1 METYLTL
8 LYVTLEQELALK
20 DFFSEKGW
28 TYCKPDLGVMT
39 DKAGP
44 FQNPQAIRTKSGG
57 IITYSELSD
66 NYEPAKTR
74 SNKVVTKKRS
84 TKVNISSSVPDIV
97 KVEVSTEEDDFPSQ
111 SEDVE
116 NEVGEDTTENDD
128 GDNDDDFAD
137 VMNSTDDREENDT
150 GVAAVSNSPK
160 KRGRPV
166 RKTPKA
172 SLKKSNKDSGGSVT
186 PGTSSGD
193 QEEVSASGRKR
204 RRVAAK
210 ADATIASIISEEK
223 EETELKPLVLV
234 KNKVIQPEKRPPPG
248 VKQKCTM
255 CPREFTFQFNLDRHY
270 KLAHDPDNPPKQKP
284 KYHGPKQQC
293 DICGSVFSRSDI
305 LLDHKRHIHQGV
317 RRVRSVQRCT
327 CDVCG
332 TTFKR
337 RTHLKEHILVQH
349 SGSRL
354 PHACNLCEQSFV
366 RYRLLEAHM
375 NRVHL
380 KVKPFGCSFCNG
392 KFISQAS
399 AERHMKMKIC
409 QSDRAKRFK
418 CIQCEK
424 KFSDSQGLEMH
435 MTAIHFGG
443 AYSCVCGEIVK
454 WSSSVAKHKRRCKA
468 YQEYVAANGEAED
481 KLCNIIEVSYDDVL
495 LKNTDEH
502 NSEDIPNVSSN
513 ENEKLAEQDCH
524 STATTDIPNVSSN
537 ENEKLAEQDC
547 HSSATTDI
555 PNVSSNENEMLAE
568 LDCQT
573 DVQPS
578 CN

>member
-223 EETELKPLVLV
+223 EEKEDASPFIDKQYLRSLLTEALRSSKSGKESSKTDFSVCPKCEKRVRNTNMRRHLFSHLDLPYRCTRCSGYFKSQDELERHREEKHVGEFICSYCGVKYRFKNSLTEHIQTRHEGTAKMYQCTV
-234 KNKVIQPEKRPPPG
+234 CGVKMCRKSHMDDHMNIHNNVNPYSCKSCSKSYKNKSA
-248 VKQKCTM
+248 
-255 CPREFTFQFNLDRHY
+255 Y
-270 KLAHDPDNPPKQKP
+270 K
-284 KYHGPKQQC
+284 
-293 DICGSVFSRSDI
+293 
-305 LLDHKRHIHQGV
+305 
-317 RRVRSVQRCT
+317 
-327 CDVCG
+327 
-332 TTFKR
+332 
-337 RTHLKEHILVQH
+337 
-349 SGSRL
+349 
-354 PHACNLCEQSFV
+354 
-366 RYRLLEAHM
+366 
-375 NRVHL
+375 
-380 KVKPFGCSFCNG
+380 
-392 KFISQAS
+392 
-399 AERHMKMKIC
+399 RHMKDCGSGIKYVCSECGQIYKSSTGL
-409 QSDRAKRFK
+409 QDHLKR
-418 CIQCEK
+418 CHDDTN
-424 KFSDSQGLEMH
+424 SH
-435 MTAIHFGG
+435 MFP
-443 AYSCVCGEIVK
+443 CVCGG
-454 WSSSVAKHKRRCKA
+454 SFRTRSARCRHRIHCEK
-468 YQEYVAANGEAED
+468 YQREKGSNPDLVQQNITILRVTSTPNEEAIKEDNDVVSQTEQDSHEHSANGQKVCYNLVEVDPDEANEING
-481 KLCNIIEVSYDDVL
+481 LEEGEIIIDSETFNEFSE
-495 LKNTDEH
+495 KRNSFDEMY
-502 NSEDIPNVSSN
+502 
-513 ENEKLAEQDCH
+513 EK
-524 STATTDIPNVSSN
+524 
-537 ENEKLAEQDC
+537 
-547 HSSATTDI
+547 
-555 PNVSSNENEMLAE
+555 
-568 LDCQT
+568 
-573 DVQPS
+573 
-578 CN
+578 

>member
-223 EETELKPLVLV
+223 EENAAKSMLMKKPEVSKPERKEAPKGEKLKCSL
-234 KNKVIQPEKRPPPG
+234 
-248 VKQKCTM
+248 
-255 CPREFTFQFNLDRHY
+255 CPKEYIHHFNLNRHY
-270 KLAHDPDNPPKQKP
+270 KIAHDPDNPPMP
-284 KYHGPKQQC
+284 KVHHRKNEDTNYQC
-293 DICGSVFSRSDI
+293 DICGAVLRRADT
-305 LLDHKRHIHQGV
+305 LKDHKLLVHEGI
-317 RRVRSVQRCT
+317 RRKKKTVYKQEVST
-327 CDVCG
+327 CDICG
-332 TTFKR
+332 SRHTTR
-337 RTHLKEHILVQH
+337 SGLKEHILVKH
-349 SGSRL
+349 SNKTL
-354 PHACNLCEQSFV
+354 PHACNMCEKSFI
-366 RYRLLEAHM
+366 RYRYLETHI
-375 NRVHL
+375 NRDHL
-380 KVKPFGCSFCNG
+380 GTKPFECSFCQKRFYSENSS
-392 KFISQAS
+392 KH
-399 AERHMKMKIC
+399 HMDSKIC
-409 QSDRAKRFK
+409 QPDRVQPFK
-418 CIQCEK
+418 CIQCDK
-424 KFSDSQGLEMH
+424 RYADQRGLETH
-435 MTAIHFGG
+435 MVAMHFGG
-443 AYSCVCGEIVK
+443 AYSCVCGEVVR
-454 WSSSVAKHKRRCKA
+454 WEGSVAKHKRKCKL
-468 YQEYVAANGEAED
+468 YQEYASVNGEKLD
-481 KLCNIIEVSYDDVL
+481 KVCNVIEVPYEEV
-495 LKNTDEH
+495 
-502 NSEDIPNVSSN
+502 
-513 ENEKLAEQDCH
+513 LAENTNE
-524 STATTDIPNVSSN
+524 SESS
-537 ENEKLAEQDC
+537 EQ
-547 HSSATTDI
+547 
-555 PNVSSNENEMLAE
+555 
-568 LDCQT
+568 
-573 DVQPS
+573 
-578 CN
+578 